1 MQAHDKRAIERS
13 CTELISRY
21 AYLNDERSFEA
32 LAALFTEDAV
42 LYRPSAPA
50 EAIRG
55 RDAILAA
62 FCKRPVDT
70 MTFHVCS
77 DILIDVLDTDCAEG
91 RSRIVLLSATRT
103 VDGSLPAAGAPVP
116 GVFEDRFRLTA
127 QGWKFA
133 QRRGAFWVQGTAAMD
148 TAVSY

>member
-1 MQAHDKRAIERS
+1 MQAHDKHAIERT

-21 AYLNDERSFEA
+21 AYLNDERRFEA

-62 FCKRPVDT
+62 FCKRPIDT

-77 DILIDVLDTDCAEG
+77 DILIDVLDTNQAEG
-91 RSRIVLLSATRT
+91 RSRILLMTANRT
-103 VDGSLPAAGAPVP
+103 VDGTPAQSGAPVP
-116 GVFEDRFRLTA
+116 GVFVDRFALTA

-133 QRRGAFWVQGTAAMD
+133 QRRGSFWVQGAA
-148 TAVSY
+148 